1 MTSLH
6 LLIADL
12 RYAELCVLGRKSV
25 GRQSL
30 VSAYPKHLAG
40 FLASS
45 YILGSRIPPTVAITK
60 MTR

>member
-6 LLIADL
+6 SLVADL
-12 RYAELCVLGRKSV
+12 RHAELCVLGHKFV

-30 VSAYPKHLAG
+30 VRAYPKHLAG
-40 FLASS
+40 FLVTS
-45 YILGSRIPPTVAITK
+45 YILRSQIPPTVAITK